1 MCSKEDGELLLAETA
16 AAAGTTSERAQ
27 ALLEVLRRV
36 VPFDG
41 AWLALAD
48 PLGHGYH
55 SLASVDLDV
64 ATVDFLSGPV
74 NARDIEVTG
83 ADGPRPPLSPSD
95 LPYPAE
101 ELPTWAECL
110 MPAGIH
116 EALALALFAPSGR
129 HVGFL
134 ALLSGSRQP
143 PSPATRRRLGRL
155 APVLAHGIDP
165 MRSLLTAAR
174 LVRAAR
180 AGVVLRADGGC
191 QALPGLKSD
200 ALLAPR
206 SPVLAAARQRIR
218 EGQVY
223 SSFLWPVGGP
233 HAPDGHVRVTVLAAP
248 EDVPPGLTALALLSP
263 ATDLHGLTPREME
276 VLGLLVEGC
285 SNQEIARTL
294 VVAPRTVA
302 THLEHVLGKLGAST
316 RTLAAVRAERDGLY
330 VPRPPRAGREE
341 GGQRPSAGS
350 ASSRQPLGVGR

>member
-1 MCSKEDGELLLAETA
+1 MRSNQSGELLLAEIA
-16 AAAGTTSERAQ
+16 ASAGTTSARAQ
-27 ALLEVLRRV
+27 ALLEVLHRI

-48 PLGHGYH
+48 PLGHSYH
-55 SLASVDLDV
+55 SVASVNLDV
-64 ATVDFLSGPV
+64 PIVEFLSGPLM
-74 NARDIEVTG
+74 ARDIEVTG
-83 ADGPRPPLSPSD
+83 TDRARPPLSPSD

-101 ELPTWAECL
+101 ELPTWADCL
-110 MPAGIH
+110 IPAGIH
-116 EALALALFAPSGR
+116 EALALALFAPEGR
-129 HVGFL
+129 HVGFI

-155 APVLAHGIDP
+155 APVLAHAIDP

-174 LVRAAR
+174 LVRGAT
-180 AGVVLRADGGC
+180 AGVVLRADGGS
-191 QALPGLKSD
+191 QALPGLQAD

-206 SPVLAAARQRIR
+206 SPVLAVARERIR
-218 EGQVY
+218 EGHVC

-248 EDVPPGLTALALLSP
+248 EDVPSGLTGLTLLSP

-285 SNQEIARTL
+285 SNQEIARML

-302 THLEHVLGKLGAST
+302 THLEHVLGKLGAPT
-316 RTLAAVRAERDGLY
+316 RTCAAVRAERDGLY
-330 VPRPPRAGREE
+330 VPGPPR
-341 GGQRPSAGS
+341 
-350 ASSRQPLGVGR
+350 RQPRVLQRQSAVAM